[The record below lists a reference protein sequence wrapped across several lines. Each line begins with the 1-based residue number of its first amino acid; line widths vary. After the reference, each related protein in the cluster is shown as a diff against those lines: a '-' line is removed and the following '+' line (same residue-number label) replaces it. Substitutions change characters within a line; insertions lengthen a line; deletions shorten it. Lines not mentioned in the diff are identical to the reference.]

1 MHESSIQNEDIK
13 SGNKPDNSNQRN
25 VQKNNFYSRL
35 NAAFNNNNNKDNIE
49 NINDGGVLTMRG
61 QLPNPTGHSPNHE

>member
-1 MHESSIQNEDIK
+1 MDESSIQNENKK

-25 VQKNNFYSRL
+25 VQKNIFYSWL

-49 NINDGGVLTMRG
+49 NINDGGF
-61 QLPNPTGHSPNHE
+61 